1 MATGIKE
8 QTNLIANSVIKNIN
22 SIYPIEVNDKN
33 ISVSNLEVTGWDQ
46 ADPKNFHQIALAK
59 AKDKTYGVSIMGDV
73 ELKKDGKVIEKK
85 RMKLATIP
93 VMTADG
99 TFTVAGS
106 QYSIDKQ
113 LRLKPS
119 VYSRIKQ
126 NGEVEAHVNPDGFK
140 QLRFKVDPQSKKLT
154 VNVNQAN
161 INAIPILRILGI
173 NDTEIKKSFGADI
186 YDANIKAIKNND
198 AEEIKRFF
206 KSVRPHDEIPET
218 HEEMASTLSEA
229 LKKARLDPKV
239 TKITLGH
246 PYEHLDG
253 RSFLRGF
260 EKVINIS
267 RGQEQPDDRDAL
279 SFKSIHSVEDFIG
292 ERIDKS
298 KNKIKFDIEN
308 KLKKNDDLASIVN
321 SGHLNQHI
329 FSFFNS
335 AALSEIP
342 SQINPLSIINAHY
355 KTTITGEGG
364 IENEQSIMPESQALH
379 PSHMGFL
386 DPLNT
391 PESAKIGV
399 TLNMTVAANKV
410 GNELHT
416 KMFNVKTKKPELV
429 SAIDAWNHYVALPGQ
444 PLKGNVSVVHEG
456 KQIEIPASKVTHQI
470 AEAHHAFTMSTQA
483 LLALNHNQG
492 NRAGMAS
499 RHINQAISLKHREAP
514 LVQVKS
520 PISDYSSIEEKF
532 GKAALISHPAP
543 SDGVIKD
550 ITESHIIF
558 KGTDNHITEMPLFTN
573 FDLQNKAYLHHEID
587 HLKPGM
593 KFKKGEIIAD
603 SNFTRGGVL
612 ALGTNLRTAYMP
624 WKGLNFEDGIVI
636 SESAAQKLTSNHLFQ
651 DNILKDD
658 STIVVDKKKFKTMY
672 PTKYTKAQMD
682 KIGDNGLAKPEAIL
696 EHGDPYALVMHK
708 AVGTQEDLMLNRLHR
723 SLVQPYKDMSRTW
736 EHDVPGAV
744 TKATYNNKN
753 VKIHARYETPALGG
767 DKLALRH
774 GNKGVITAILPDDEM
789 PKTKDGKV
797 VETIISPLSVISRM
811 SMGQLLESSASKIA
825 EKTGKPYLIENFAAE
840 SQLNKLKE
848 DMKKHGIEDT
858 EELIDPKT
866 GHSFGKVMVGKPFV
880 ERLFKTAK
888 GNLSAH
894 EVGHYDLDN
903 RPTTGGDEG
912 SKAVDPLTLYGLIN
926 HGARGILNEVST
938 IKGDGNA
945 QFWQNLQNGLPLP
958 KPQIPFVY
966 KKFEGLLNAAGINVK
981 QDGSRKTLAPLTD
994 KETHELAGTNEL
1006 KNFRMLDH
1014 NLEPIVGGMFD
1025 PQLTGGSNGQKWSKI
1040 TLAHPVVNPQFE
1052 SAVKSLLS
1060 LKDSEF
1066 KSLIGEENGHNKIK
1080 EQLKAIDPKTEI
1092 DSLTAAIPHAP
1103 KTKKDKMMKRLK
1115 ILKSLDSLKL
1125 TPEKAYMVSVVP
1137 VIPPQFRPI
1146 FEIPGGS
1153 LQTNSMNYLY
1163 RDLGLTNEAIKELG
1177 QTPELSNTLYQS
1189 LGAIQGIMSPISK
1202 SNENKEVKGAIQI
1215 ITSTTSPKHGFFQQ
1229 KVLRKQQDSSGRAS
1243 AILNNNLHMDQIA
1256 IPEKIAKV
1264 IYKPFAIKEL
1274 INSGYTHKEAVQ
1286 HIDDFTETGKKAV
1299 KAAMSDR
1306 PVMMNRAPSLHKFSI
1321 MAFQPTLTKG
1331 YSIEVPGLIVKPYG
1345 LDFDG
1350 DTCVLHVPATEK
1362 GRKEAFD
1369 LMPSKNL
1376 YNPRD
1381 RSLNYILDQEAT
1393 IGLHLLSQD
1402 KGGVE
1407 KVNALL
1413 PNDIEKFNGEI
1424 NKKEILRVL
1433 DNIAKQHPQDYN
1445 TLATK
1450 LKELGDNHGTDV
1462 GFSMSLT
1469 DLPDTRKIVD
1479 KHFSH
1484 ALKVLHSNAKDS
1496 IKLDALNRA
1505 DASLKADVFQDKT
1518 NNFVKMAI
1526 SGAKGNANNIAQ
1538 INYAP
1543 GLMSD
1548 HNGQTIM
1555 RPVLSNYGQGMPFA
1569 DYWTALYGARKGTLD
1584 KQLMTS
1590 KPGALSKEVVNTTMS
1605 LVVSEHDCGTKDG
1618 LPMSTTDAHI
1628 IGRYDERGHQITK
1641 EQIDQLRKKHDSVI
1655 VRSPTTCHSIH
1666 GICQKCYGIDE
1677 FHRLPKI
1684 GDNIGVK
1691 SAQAVSEP
1699 LTQAAMKTF
1708 HTGGT
1713 ASGGG
1718 GVFGGFEAVNNFLLA
1733 PETFKNRATMS
1744 TINGEITSII
1754 PGSAGGHYVR
1764 VNEIEHFVYPHSGEL
1779 LVKKGD
1785 NVKKGDV
1792 LNHGIPHPKDAIA
1805 LLGEKAGLHK
1815 ITDTL
1820 HKIYKDSDIR
1830 VDRRNVETV
1839 VRGMTGF
1846 GKITDEGSH
1855 DHFIKG
1861 DIVPLANIAEWN
1873 SKANKPENKSTDE
1886 TYGMILNKNYG
1897 EHKAGTR
1904 LDKSIIKNLSKQHKE
1919 LEVKHS
1925 PVEYERTLLGVR
1937 QAPQNTQDF
1946 LAHLG
1951 FRYLKRGLQEGAT
1964 YGYSSDIHG
1973 FHPIP
1978 SFVTGQLGDASPDGR
1993 Y

>member
-1 MATGIKE
+1 MATGIIA
-8 QTNLIANSVIKNIN
+8 QTQAIADSVIKNIN
-22 SIYPIEVNDKN
+22 TIFPIEAGDKN
-33 ISVSNLEVTGWDQ
+33 ITVSNLEVAGWDQ
-46 ADPKNFHQIALAK
+46 ADPKNFHEIALAK
-59 AKDKTYGVSIMGDV
+59 AKDKTYGVNIMGDV
-73 ELKKDGKVIEKK
+73 ELVQNGKVIEKK
-85 RMKLATIP
+85 RMKLATVP

-99 TFTVAGS
+99 TFTVGGS
-106 QYSIDKQ
+106 SYSIDKQ
-113 LRLKPS
+113 LRLKPAI
-119 VYSRIKQ
+119 YSRIKQ
-126 NGEVEAHVNPDGFK
+126 NGEIEAHVNPDGFK
-140 QLRFKVDPQSKKLT
+140 QLRFKVDPESKKLT

-161 INAIPILRILGI
+161 INAIPVLRILGI
-173 NDTEIKKSFGADI
+173 NDTEMKHAFGADI
-186 YDANIKAIKNND
+186 FDANVKAIKNGND
-198 AEEIKRFF
+198 EEIKRFF
-206 KSVRPHDEIPET
+206 KSVKPHDELPAST
-218 HEEMASTLSEA
+218 AEMATILAEA
-229 LKKARLDPKV
+229 LKKAKLDPKV
-239 TKITLGH
+239 TAITLGH
-246 PYEHLDG
+246 PYDHLNG
-253 RSFLRGF
+253 QSFLRGF
-260 EKVINIS
+260 QKVINIS
-267 RGQEQPDDRDAL
+267 RGEEKVDDRDAL

-292 ERIDKS
+292 ERIDKA
-298 KNKIKFDIEN
+298 KRKIKFDIEN
-308 KLKKNDDLASIVN
+308 KLKKNDNLAAIVN

-342 SQINPLSIINAHY
+342 AQINPLSIINANY

-364 IENEQSIMPESQALH
+364 IENDQSIMAESQALH

-399 TLNMTVAANKV
+399 TLNLTVGADKI

-416 KMFNVKTKKPELV
+416 KMHNVKKNKDEMV
-429 SAIDAWNHYVALPGQ
+429 SAIDAYHHYVALPSQ
-444 PLKGNVSVVHEG
+444 ELKGNVTVVHNGQQMEV
-456 KQIEIPASKVTHQI
+456 PASKVTHQI
-470 AEAHHAFTMSTQA
+470 PSPHNAFTMSTQA
-483 LLALNHNQG
+483 LLGLNHNQG

-499 RHINQAISLKHREAP
+499 RHITQSISLKYREAP

-520 PISDYSSIEEKF
+520 PVSDFDSIEEKF
-532 GKAALISHPAP
+532 GRSSLISHEAP
-543 SDGVIKD
+543 EDGKIKEIND
-550 ITESHIIF
+550 SHIIF
-558 KGTDNHITEMPLFTN
+558 ETNKGVIHKMPLFTN
-573 FDLQNKAYLHHEID
+573 FDLQNKSYLHHEID

-593 KFKKGEIIAD
+593 EFKKGDMIAD

-636 SESAAQKLTSNHLFQ
+636 SESAAKKLTSNHLFQ
-651 DNILKDD
+651 DHIEKNDADI
-658 STIVVDKKKFKTMY
+658 IVDKKKYLAMY
-672 PTKYTKAQMD
+672 PTKYSKKQLD
-682 KIGDNGLAKPEAIL
+682 KIGANGLALPGVTL
-696 EHGDPYALVMHK
+696 EHDDPYALVLHK
-708 AVGTQEDLMLNRLHR
+708 TQGTQEDLMLNRLHR
-723 SLVQPYKDMSRTW
+723 SLVQPYKDMSKTW
-736 EHDVPGAV
+736 EQLVPGQV
-744 TKATYNNKN
+744 TKAIYNSKN
-753 VKIHARYETPALGG
+753 VKLHARYESPAIGG

-774 GNKGVITAILPDDEM
+774 GNKGVITSIVPDDEM
-789 PKTKDGKV
+789 PRTKDGKV
-797 VETIISPLSVISRM
+797 VETIISPLSVITRM
-811 SMGQLLESSASKIA
+811 SMGQMLESSASKIA
-825 EKTGKPYLIENFAAE
+825 EKTGKPYLLENFGTE
-840 SQLNKLKE
+840 NQLAKLKV
-848 DMKKHGIEDT
+848 DMKKHGITDT

-866 GHSFGKVMVGKPFV
+866 GHSFGQVMVGKPLV
-880 ERLFKTAK
+880 EKLFKTAK

-938 IKGDGNA
+938 VKGDGNA

-966 KKFEGLLNAAGINVK
+966 KKFEGMLAAAGINVK
-981 QDGSRKTLAPLTD
+981 QDGSRKTLTPMID
-994 KETHELAGTNEL
+994 SHVQELAGTNEL

-1014 NLEPIVGGMFD
+1014 NLLPIPGGMFD
-1025 PQLTGGSNGQKWSKI
+1025 NQLTGGSNGQKWSKI

-1052 SAVKSLLS
+1052 TAVKTVLD

-1066 KSLIGEENGHNKIK
+1066 KALTSEEGGHEKIK
-1080 EQLKAIDPKTEI
+1080 ERLKAIDPKTEI
-1092 DSLTAAIPHAP
+1092 DNLIKAIPIAP

-1125 TPEKAYMVSVVP
+1125 TPSDAYMTSVVP
-1137 VIPPQFRPI
+1137 VVPPQFRPV

-1153 LQTNSMNYLY
+1153 LQTHSLNYLY
-1163 RDLGLTNEAIKELG
+1163 RDLGLTNEAIKEFG
-1177 QTPELSNTLYQS
+1177 ATPELSNTLYQS
-1189 LGAIQGIMSPISK
+1189 LGAIQGILPPISK

-1215 ITSTTSPKHGFFQQ
+1215 ITSTTSPKHGFFQA

-1256 IPEKIAKV
+1256 IPEKVAKV

-1274 INSGYTHKEAVQ
+1274 INNGYTHKEAVE
-1286 HIDDFTETGKKAV
+1286 HIDTFSETGKKAIQ
-1299 KAAMSDR
+1299 AAMSDR
-1306 PVMMNRAPSLHKFSI
+1306 PVLMNRAPSLHKFSI

-1331 YSIEVPGLIVKPYG
+1331 MSIEVPGLIVKPFG

-1362 GRKEAFD
+1362 GRKESFE

-1393 IGLHLLSQD
+1393 LGLHLLGNKPD
-1402 KGGVE
+1402 GTKRI
-1407 KVNALL
+1407 NAIL
-1413 PNDIEKFNGEI
+1413 PSDVKQFEGEV
-1424 NKKEILRVL
+1424 NKKQILAVL
-1433 DNIAKQHPQDYN
+1433 DSIAMKHPQEYN

-1450 LKELGDNHGTDV
+1450 LKELGDDFGTQE
-1462 GFSMSLT
+1462 GFSMSLS
-1469 DLPDTRKIVD
+1469 DLPDTRKMVD
-1479 KHFSH
+1479 QHFAG
-1484 ALKVLHSNAKDS
+1484 ALKILHSNAKDS
-1496 IKLDALNRA
+1496 VKLAALNKA
-1505 DASLKADVFQDKT
+1505 DASLKAEVLKDKT
-1518 NNFVKMAI
+1518 NSFVIMAS
-1526 SGAKGNANNIAQ
+1526 SGAKGSSNNVAQ
-1538 INYAP
+1538 IAYAP

-1548 HNGQTIM
+1548 HNGQVIM

-1590 KPGALSKEVVNTTMS
+1590 KPGALSKEVVNTTMN
-1605 LVVSEHDCGTKDG
+1605 LVITNNDCGTTKG
-1618 LPMSTTDAHI
+1618 MPMATSDPHI
-1628 IGRYDERGHQITK
+1628 IGRYDSHGHQITK
-1641 EQIDQLRKKHDSVI
+1641 ENLDQIRKNHESIV
-1655 VRSPTTCHSIH
+1655 VRSPATCEAVH

-1691 SAQAVSEP
+1691 AAQSISEP

-1713 ASGGG
+1713 AAGGG
-1718 GVFGGFEAVNNFLLA
+1718 GVFGGFEAVNNFLVA
-1733 PETFKNRATMS
+1733 PETFKDKATMS
-1744 TINGEITSII
+1744 TLNGQITSIT
-1754 PGSAGGHYVR
+1754 PGSAGGHYIN
-1764 VNEIEHFVYPHSGEL
+1764 VNDVEHFVTPGSGAL

-1785 NVKKGDV
+1785 HVKKGDS
-1792 LNHGIPHPKDAIA
+1792 LNHGIPHPKEAIG
-1805 LLGEKAGLHK
+1805 LLGENAGLHK
-1815 ITDTL
+1815 ITESL
-1820 HKIYKDSDIR
+1820 HKIFKDSSIS
-1830 VDRRNVETV
+1830 VDRRSIESV

-1846 GKITDEGSH
+1846 GKISDEGTH
-1855 DHFIKG
+1855 THFIKG
-1861 DIVPLANIAEWN
+1861 DIVPLSSIAEWN
-1873 SKANKPENKSTDE
+1873 DKSNQSTTKPLDDA
-1886 TYGMILNKNYG
+1886 YGMV
-1897 EHKAGTR
+1897 
-1904 LDKSIIKNLSKQHKE
+1904 LSKDYGQYKSGNRVDKNMIKDLEKHHKE
-1919 LEVKHS
+1919 VEVKHL

-1937 QAPQNTQDF
+1937 QAPQNSQDF

-1951 FRYLKRGLQEGAT
+1951 FRYLKRGLQDGAT